1 MVERMAAAGAGRAR
15 RVRDP
20 DEVEETVAFLDWLRD
35 GHFILLGARA
45 YEHRRRAAEA
55 PTVQVEPGSGLGI
68 LRDDGTSRFAEPT
81 PVDEL
86 PEFLRERL
94 VASGDLLVIGKTNR
108 RSRVHRR
115 ARMDDVSV
123 RVLRPGRHDRGPAAR
138 DRPVHLA
145 RLPRAGLAHAAPAPQ
160 AAGRSSRPRA

>member
-1 MVERMAAAGAGRAR
+1 MHALVERMAAAAQAAAG
-15 RVRDP
+15 VRDA
-20 DEVEETVAFLDWLRD
+20 DEVDETVAFLEWLRD

-45 YEHRRRAAEA
+45 YAIAEGPGG
-55 PTVQVEPGSGLGI
+55 PTVHVQPGSGLGI

-81 PVDEL
+81 PVAEL

-123 RVLRPGRHDRGPAAR
+123 RICGPTAR
-138 DRPVHLA
+138 S
-145 RLPRAGLAHAAPAPQ
+145 RACCA
-160 AAGRSSRPRA
+160 